1 MLGNDVVDL
10 ADPETRAGA
19 QHPRFAAR
27 VFTPAERAALT
38 NARDPQ
44 RLRWR
49 LWAAKE
55 AAYKCVKQLDPGAC
69 FSPQRFEV
77 ELGNGRLEHVVHAG
91 RRLRVALWE
100 DADAL
105 VAIATDG
112 ADPEQGV
119 LRVLSQLPV
128 AADARDASTAVR
140 TLARD
145 AAAGWIGCTPHELA
159 FTRAGRA
166 PRLTLRGAPLRLDV
180 SLAHHGRFVAA
191 ALAAPAGSA
200 AR

>member
-19 QHPRFAAR
+19 QHPRFAER
-27 VFTPAERAALT
+27 VFTPAERAAL
-38 NARDPQ
+38 ADASDPQ

-55 AAYKCVKQLDPGAC
+55 AAYKCVKQLDPDAC
-69 FSPQRFEV
+69 FSPQRFAV
-77 ELGNGRLEHVVHAG
+77 ELVDGRPEHVAHAG

-100 DADAL
+100 DGDAL

-119 LRVLSQLPV
+119 RRVLSQLPV
-128 AADARDASTAVR
+128 DADANDASAAVR
-140 TLARD
+140 ALARD
-145 AAAGWIGCTPHELA
+145 AAAAWVGCASHELA
-159 FTRAGRA
+159 FARAGRA
-166 PRLTLRGAPLRLDV
+166 PRLTLRGVPLRLDL

-191 ALAAPAGSA
+191 ALAAPDGSA

>member
-10 ADPETRAGA
+10 GDPETQAGA
-19 QHPRFAAR
+19 QHPRFDAR
-27 VFTPAERAALT
+27 VFTPRERAAL
-38 NARDPQ
+38 ARSEDPQ

-55 AAYKCVKQLDPGAC
+55 AAYKCVKQLDPSAI
-69 FSPQRFEV
+69 FSPQRFAV
-77 ELGNGRLEHVVHAG
+77 ELEGARLGHVEHAG

-100 DADAL
+100 EGDAL
-105 VAIATDG
+105 VAVATDG
-112 ADPEQGV
+112 ADPEHGV
-119 LRVLSQLPV
+119 QTALSQLPV
-128 AADARDASTAVR
+128 GADTDAASTAVR
-140 TLARD
+140 SLARD
-145 AAAGWIGCTPHELA
+145 AAADWTGCAPHDLA

-166 PRLTLRGAPLRLDV
+166 PRLLLRGEPLPLAL

-191 ALAAPAGSA
+191 ALETPVRSA

>member
-10 ADPETRAGA
+10 ADPETREGG
-19 QHPRFAAR
+19 QHPRFDAR
-27 VFTPAERAALT
+27 VFTPGERAAL
-38 NARDPQ
+38 ARAGDPR

-55 AAYKCVKQLDPGAC
+55 AAYKCVKQLDPGVI
-69 FSPQRFEV
+69 FSPQRFAV
-77 ELGNGRLEHVVHAG
+77 ELADGGVGHVEHAG

-100 DADAL
+100 EGDAL
-105 VAIATDG
+105 VAVATDG
-112 ADPEQGV
+112 ADPEQDV
-119 LRVLSQLPV
+119 LRRLSQLPPG
-128 AADARDASTAVR
+128 ADARDASAEVR

-145 AAAGWIGCTPHELA
+145 AAASQVGCAPLDLA
-159 FTRAGRA
+159 FARAGRA
-166 PRLTLRGAPLRLDV
+166 PRLWLRGAPLRLAL

-191 ALAAPAGSA
+191 AIAAPAGSA